1 MIIKCINTNACLSL
15 ESNRYNRLSKI
26 VPVMLNILQ
35 IIISMIYQKFLGI
48 YLIKYISL
56 RMRIKLD

>member
-15 ESNRYNRLSKI
+15 ESNRYNRLIKI

-48 YLIKYISL
+48 YLIKYI
-56 RMRIKLD
+56 

>member
-15 ESNRYNRLSKI
+15 EFNRYNRLIKI